1 MSMGGITDFQELFN
15 SLLSLTLCKLSNYC
29 SSVLLVS
36 YGIFTPTCVQ
46 QYKYFYS
53 LLLSSFILSSL
64 RMFFSSTCSVPP
76 FYCGELCDMLLLIF
90 FFILLLLWLGVL
102 NKATAFPFSLPHQTA
117 LVP

>member
-36 YGIFTPTCVQ
+36 YGVFTPTYNNINTFTLYCLAP
-46 QYKYFYS
+46 
-53 LLLSSFILSSL
+53 LLFFSL

-76 FYCGELCDMLLLIF
+76 FYCAELCDMLLLIF
-90 FFILLLLWLGVL
+90 FILLWLGVL
-102 NKATAFPFSLPHQTA
+102 NKATAFPSSLPQQTA